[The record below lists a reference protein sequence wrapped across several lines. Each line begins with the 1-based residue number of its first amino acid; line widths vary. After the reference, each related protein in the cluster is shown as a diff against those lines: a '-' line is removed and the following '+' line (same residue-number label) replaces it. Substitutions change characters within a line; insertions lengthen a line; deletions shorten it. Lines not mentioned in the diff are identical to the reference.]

1 MKKIYYSLL
10 MLAVVG
16 VGLTSCDE
24 DRDNNPTF
32 HQGSDTF
39 VLNTP
44 AFAVNNVY
52 DLQTAENIVLTTSQP
67 DYGGFPL
74 STVYTVYAGISEDK
88 MEALSTTSTSTL
100 VKVPASELN
109 ELILAQAGDADL
121 SAPIPVY
128 FYLTAHVNGQDT
140 LGFAKSNTITLP
152 NVLAYVPVVEISLP
166 EKVHIVG
173 SFPAS
178 DGWANFVP
186 LAPAFSQEG
195 FYYGVAYMPA
205 GAEFKINP
213 DAGWKGN
220 DKGYGQLTINDNANA
235 GISSADESNVAANI
249 KVANEGWYNFV
260 VNAKISNGAV
270 QYTVNVNPAKVY
282 VIGAAA
288 GGEWSLQDAWA
299 FTAPAD
305 AGEWVSPAF
314 TGSGELR
321 LFIDCGIDWWKTE
334 FTIKTDGSL
343 FYRNVDIPA
352 NWAENVGADYSC
364 QVNPGQKAYI
374 NFTAGTGRVE

>member
-1 MKKIYYSLL
+1 MKKIFYSLL
-10 MLAVVG
+10 MLAAVG

-32 HQGSDTF
+32 NPGSGTF

-44 AFAVNNVY
+44 GFAANNVY
-52 DLQTAENIVLTTSQP
+52 DLETADYVMLTTSQP
-67 DYGGFPL
+67 DYGFPL
-74 STVYTVYAGISEDK
+74 PTTYTVFAGIDESK
-88 MEALSTTSTSTL
+88 MEPLSTTSTS
-100 VKVPASELN
+100 VEIKVPASELN

-128 FYLTAHVNGQDT
+128 FYLTAHVTGNDT
-140 LGFAKSNTITLP
+140 LGFSKSNTIVLP
-152 NVLAYVPVVEISLP
+152 KVLAYVPVVEITLP

-195 FYYGVAYMPA
+195 FYYGVVYMPA

-220 DKGYGQLTINDNANA
+220 DKGYGQLTINDKADA
-235 GISSADESNVAANI
+235 GISSADESNDAANI

-364 QVNPGQKAYI
+364 QVNSGQKAYI

>member
-1 MKKIYYSLL
+1 MKKIFYSLL
-10 MLAVVG
+10 MLAAVG

-32 HQGSDTF
+32 NPGSGTF

-44 AFAVNNVY
+44 GFAANNVY
-52 DLQTAENIVLTTSQP
+52 DLETADYVMLTTSQP
-67 DYGGFPL
+67 DYGFPL
-74 STVYTVYAGISEDK
+74 PTTYTVFAGIDENK
-88 MEALSTTSTSTL
+88 MEPLSTTSTS
-100 VKVPASELN
+100 VEIKVPASELN

-128 FYLTAHVNGQDT
+128 FYLTAHVTGNDT
-140 LGFAKSNTITLP
+140 LGFSKSNTIVLP
-152 NVLAYVPVVEISLP
+152 KVLAYVPVVEISLP

-186 LAPAFSQEG
+186 LAPAFSQDG

-235 GISSADESNVAANI
+235 GISSADESNDAANI

-364 QVNPGQKAYI
+364 QVNSGQKAYI

>member
-1 MKKIYYSLL
+1 
-10 MLAVVG
+10 MLAAVG

-32 HQGSDTF
+32 NPGSGTF

-44 AFAVNNVY
+44 GFAANNVY
-52 DLQTAENIVLTTSQP
+52 DLETADYVMLTTSQP
-67 DYGGFPL
+67 DYGFPL
-74 STVYTVYAGISEDK
+74 PTTYTVFAGIDESK
-88 MEALSTTSTSTL
+88 MEPLSTTSTS
-100 VKVPASELN
+100 VEIKVPASELN

-128 FYLTAHVNGQDT
+128 FYLTAHVTGNDT
-140 LGFAKSNTITLP
+140 LGFSKSNTIVLP
-152 NVLAYVPVVEISLP
+152 KVLAYVPVVEITLP

-195 FYYGVAYMPA
+195 FYYGVVYMPA

-220 DKGYGQLTINDNANA
+220 DKGYGQLTINDKADA
-235 GISSADESNVAANI
+235 GISSADESNDAANI

-364 QVNPGQKAYI
+364 QVNSGQKAYI

>member
-1 MKKIYYSLL
+1 MKKIFYSLL
-10 MLAVVG
+10 MLAAVG

-32 HQGSDTF
+32 NPGSGTF

-44 AFAVNNVY
+44 GFAANNVY
-52 DLQTAENIVLTTSQP
+52 DLETADYVMLTTSQP
-67 DYGGFPL
+67 DYGFPL
-74 STVYTVYAGISEDK
+74 PTTYTVFAGIDENK
-88 MEALSTTSTSTL
+88 MEPLSTTSTS
-100 VKVPASELN
+100 VEIKVPASELN

-128 FYLTAHVNGQDT
+128 FYLTAHVTGNDT
-140 LGFAKSNTITLP
+140 LGFSKSNTIVLP
-152 NVLAYVPVVEISLP
+152 KVLAYVPVVEITLP

-195 FYYGVAYMPA
+195 FYYGVVYMPA

-220 DKGYGQLTINDNANA
+220 DKGYGQLTINDKADA
-235 GISSADESNVAANI
+235 GISSADEGNDAANI
-249 KVANEGWYNFV
+249 KVANAGWYNFI

-364 QVNPGQKAYI
+364 QVNSGQKAYI

>member
-1 MKKIYYSLL
+1 MKKIFYSLL
-10 MLAVVG
+10 MLAAVG

-32 HQGSDTF
+32 NPGSGTF

-44 AFAVNNVY
+44 GFAANNVY
-52 DLQTAENIVLTTSQP
+52 DLETADYVMLTTSQP
-67 DYGGFPL
+67 DYGFPL
-74 STVYTVYAGISEDK
+74 PTTYTVFAGIDENK
-88 MEALSTTSTSTL
+88 MEPLSTTSTS
-100 VKVPASELN
+100 VEIKVPASELN

-128 FYLTAHVNGQDT
+128 FYLTAHVTGNDT
-140 LGFAKSNTITLP
+140 LGFSKSNTIVLP
-152 NVLAYVPVVEISLP
+152 KVLAYVPVVEITLP

-186 LAPAFSQEG
+186 LAPAFSQDG
-195 FYYGVAYMPA
+195 FYYGVVYMPA

-220 DKGYGQLTINDNANA
+220 DKGYGQLTINDKADA
-235 GISSADESNVAANI
+235 GISSADEGNDAANI
-249 KVANEGWYNFV
+249 KVANAGWYNFV

-364 QVNPGQKAYI
+364 QVNSGQKAYI

>member
-1 MKKIYYSLL
+1 MKKIFYSLL
-10 MLAVVG
+10 MLAAVG

-32 HQGSDTF
+32 NPGSGTF

-44 AFAVNNVY
+44 GFAANNVY
-52 DLQTAENIVLTTSQP
+52 DLETADYVMLTTSQP
-67 DYGGFPL
+67 DYGFPL
-74 STVYTVYAGISEDK
+74 PTTYTVFAGIDENK
-88 MEALSTTSTSTL
+88 MEPLSTTSTS
-100 VKVPASELN
+100 VEIKVPASELN

-128 FYLTAHVNGQDT
+128 FYLTAHVTGNDT
-140 LGFAKSNTITLP
+140 LGFSKSNTIVLP
-152 NVLAYVPVVEISLP
+152 KVLAYVPVVEITLP

-186 LAPAFSQEG
+186 LAPAFSQDG
-195 FYYGVAYMPA
+195 FYYGVVYMPA

-220 DKGYGQLTINDNANA
+220 DKGYGQLTINDKANA
-235 GISSADESNVAANI
+235 GISSADESNDAANI

-364 QVNPGQKAYI
+364 QVNSGQKAYI

>member
-1 MKKIYYSLL
+1 MKKIFYSLL
-10 MLAVVG
+10 MLAAVG

-32 HQGSDTF
+32 NPGSGTF

-44 AFAVNNVY
+44 GFAANNVY
-52 DLQTAENIVLTTSQP
+52 DLETADYVMLTTSQP
-67 DYGGFPL
+67 DYGFPL
-74 STVYTVYAGISEDK
+74 PTTYTVFAGIDENK
-88 MEALSTTSTSTL
+88 MEPLSTTSTS
-100 VKVPASELN
+100 VEIKVPASELN

-128 FYLTAHVNGQDT
+128 FYLTAHVTGNDT
-140 LGFAKSNTITLP
+140 LGFSKSNTIVLP
-152 NVLAYVPVVEISLP
+152 KVLAYVPVVEISLP

-195 FYYGVAYMPA
+195 FYYGVVYMPA

-220 DKGYGQLTINDNANA
+220 DKGYGQLTINDKADA
-235 GISSADESNVAANI
+235 GISSADEGNDAANI
-249 KVANEGWYNFV
+249 KVANAGWYNFI

-364 QVNPGQKAYI
+364 QVNSGQKAYI